1 MLRKVF
7 LGLANSSTARR
18 ALVGAPLTRALSQ
31 RFVPGEGISHLVEAV
46 RSAEAGG
53 LRATANYLGE
63 AVRSAEDARAAAR
76 VYLRLLEALHEAGL
90 EPNASLKFT
99 QMGQEISESFLSE
112 NLNPVLQRARDCG
125 AFLRFDMESSPFVTR
140 TLHAFEGLWNE
151 GWRDIGVV
159 LQAYLKRT
167 AGDVRRMIELGAR
180 VRLCKGA
187 YAESADVAYLE
198 MPRIRRNYLELA
210 EQLLTEGVYPALAT
224 HDDTIIEG
232 IQEIVARRGVARD
245 AFEFQFL
252 FGVRRDLHARLAS
265 EGYRV
270 RLYVP
275 FGDQWYPYLMRRLA
289 ERPENVAFLV
299 GSVVKESPF
308 RALWPR

>member
-18 ALVGAPLTRALSQ
+18 ALVGVPLTRALSQ
-31 RFVPGEGISHLVEAV
+31 RFVPGESISQVVAAV
-46 RSAEAGG
+46 RSAESAG
-53 LRATANYLGE
+53 LKTTANYLGE
-63 AVRSAEDARAAAR
+63 AVRSADDARAAAR

-90 EPNASLKFT
+90 EGNASLKFT
-99 QMGQEISESFLSE
+99 QMGQEISESFLAE
-112 NLNPVLQRARDCG
+112 NLNPVLQRARDSG

-140 TLHAFEGLWNE
+140 TLQAFEGLWSQ

-187 YAESADVAYLE
+187 YAESPDVAYLD
-198 MPRIRRNYLELA
+198 MARIRRNYLELA
-210 EQLLTEGVYPALAT
+210 EALLSDGVYPALAT
-224 HDDTIIEG
+224 HDDHLIQG
-232 IQEIVARRGVARD
+232 IQEIVARRGLSKES
-245 AFEFQFL
+245 FEFQFL
-252 FGVRRDLHARLAS
+252 YGVRRDLHAQLS
-265 EGYRV
+265 KEGYRV

-299 GSVVKESPF
+299 GSVVKESPL